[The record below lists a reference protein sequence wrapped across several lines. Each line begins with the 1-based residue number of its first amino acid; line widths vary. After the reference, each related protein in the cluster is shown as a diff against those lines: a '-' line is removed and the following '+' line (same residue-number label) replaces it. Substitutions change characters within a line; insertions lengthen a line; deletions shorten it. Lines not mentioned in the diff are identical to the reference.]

1 MSRLAQSAAIAITLA
16 MTAAIASPSSGHQGH
31 AHVPLKSN
39 EVEKP
44 AQEKAPEL
52 PAALADALPFPSKIG
67 GDFDLIDQ
75 SGRKRDLA
83 SFSGKPLAIFFGYA
97 KCEAIC
103 SVAIPRMAEM
113 VDKLE
118 ARNLDVQPVL
128 ITVDPKRDTPA
139 AMREALPKYH
149 ERLVGLTGTRAQI
162 NAAQKVFQVES
173 KVVYVDPDGGEIF
186 AHGSYIY
193 LMGRD
198 GKFLTLFPPILGP
211 ERMATIAEK
220 YLSAPR
226 S

>member
-1 MSRLAQSAAIAITLA
+1 MRNRISVAALLA
-16 MTAAIASPSSGHQGH
+16 MALGWAALASPSSGHQGH
-31 AHVPLKSN
+31 AHVP
-39 EVEKP
+39 EVKERVTQP
-44 AQEKAPEL
+44 SADQAPEL
-52 PAALADALPFPSKIG
+52 PADLAKALPFPTDIG
-67 GDFDLIDQ
+67 GDFDLVDQ
-75 SGRKRDLA
+75 TGTPRRLKDFA
-83 SFSGKPLAIFFGYA
+83 GTPLAIFFGYA

-103 SVAIPRMAEM
+103 SVAIPRMVEM
-113 VDKLE
+113 VDALKE
-118 ARNLDVQPVL
+118 RNVDVQPVL

-149 ERLVGLTGTRAQI
+149 ERLIGLTGSRAQI
-162 NAAQKVFQVES
+162 DVAQKAFQVES

-193 LMGRD
+193 LMGTD

-220 YLSAPR
+220 YLKPPR